1 MSENCH
7 PPLLLPH
14 LLPSP
19 LHGSISSYG
28 CVVQIPPR
36 GKVASR
42 SSWKKQE
49 VKGKRIPLG
58 VGSRTPLGR
67 GLMLRPERKGLGGT
81 KDQLQETAPHPLHSP
96 RGVSRAWG
104 TGPKALLS
112 GAQSREH
119 CLETWLKPP
128 FSMSTSPF
136 QAVHPVGMGRQ
147 GWAEMPRA
155 DRAEGPSPGNTEQ
168 AVDTGLR
175 DTLEPLHEAR

>member
-1 MSENCH
+1 MVSENCH

-14 LLPSP
+14 LLSSP

-67 GLMLRPERKGLGGT
+67 GLMLRPERKGLYGT
-81 KDQLQETAPHPLHSP
+81 KDQLQETAPHPLRSP
-96 RGVSRAWG
+96 RGVSRAWA

-128 FSMSTSPF
+128 FLNEHISISSSSPC
-136 QAVHPVGMGRQ
+136 GDGK
-147 GWAEMPRA
+147 PRL
-155 DRAEGPSPGNTEQ
+155 G
-168 AVDTGLR
+168 
-175 DTLEPLHEAR
+175 